1 MKQSLKATKKESVWW
16 MILKLF
22 VFLAVLSFVVVKLIQ
37 VDWNKMRAFH
47 LEHLWALVAAIV
59 LVVPNQWLE
68 YLKWERIARTLV
80 QDQQQIHKA
89 YWGGVASGFLSP
101 NGWGN
106 FIGRMVFFRK
116 RDRLFITLATGLA
129 NVSQLLPTLVFGSLA
144 LMLSVGYE
152 WKTVVASSLIALL
165 FILLYAF
172 WEYLISSKKTRNRN
186 LRKLQFV
193 KYRLHEFK
201 WPLAVYSF
209 LRFQVF
215 SLQYVLLFVSF
226 GYDDW
231 WTLFLNVW
239 LIYLMTSFVPSL
251 WSGKVIIRET
261 AAIMVFAGSAV
272 AVPDIV
278 LISLLIWIINL
289 VLPAAISSFVWI
301 PFNKSKH
308 VVD

>member
-1 MKQSLKATKKESVWW
+1 
-16 MILKLF
+16 
-22 VFLAVLSFVVVKLIQ
+22 
-37 VDWNKMRAFH
+37 
-47 LEHLWALVAAIV
+47 
-59 LVVPNQWLE
+59 
-68 YLKWERIARTLV
+68 
-80 QDQQQIHKA
+80 
-89 YWGGVASGFLSP
+89 
-101 NGWGN
+101 
-106 FIGRMVFFRK
+106 
-116 RDRLFITLATGLA
+116 LFIVLATGLA
-129 NVSQLLPTLVFGSLA
+129 NISQLLPTLVFGCISLI
-144 LMLSVGYE
+144 LSVGYD

-165 FILLYAF
+165 ILLLYAF
-172 WEYLISSKKTRNRN
+172 WEQLISSRKTRNRN

-193 KYRLHEFK
+193 KYRLQEFK

-226 GYDDW
+226 GYNDW

-261 AAIMVFAGSAV
+261 AAIMVFAGTSV

-301 PFNKSKH
+301 PFNKSKD